1 MSDWSKVETDAEKLR
16 EVRRLRDFNRRC
28 ARDFYGRPAARYYEN
43 MARMLDNILAGRRY
57 NHMEP
62 KYGRS

>member
-1 MSDWSKVETDAEKLR
+1 MSDWTKVETDAEKLR

-28 ARDFYGRPAARYYEN
+28 ANDFEGRPAAKYYAS
-43 MARMLDNILAGRRY
+43 MARMLDNILSGRRY

>member
-28 ARDFYGRPAARYYEN
+28 ANDFYGRPAARYYKN

-57 NHMEP
+57 NHDEVT
-62 KYGRS
+62 YGH

>member
-28 ARDFYGRPAARYYEN
+28 ANDFTGRPSARFYEN
-43 MARMLDNILAGRRY
+43 MARMLDNILSGRRY

-62 KYGRS
+62 NYEH